1 MSDSIISRDEREISV
16 FRQKGGKE
24 LLFSRGVHWEAKNI
38 LKILAF
44 SEKFEKIFYN
54 NIIVLYNNKRGI
66 IGVFLLCTKLL
77 IIFQYILGSV
87 EGLLSFWLN

>member
-44 SEKFEKIFYN
+44 SEKFEKIF
-54 NIIVLYNNKRGI
+54 III
-66 IGVFLLCTKLL
+66 
-77 IIFQYILGSV
+77 
-87 EGLLSFWLN
+87 